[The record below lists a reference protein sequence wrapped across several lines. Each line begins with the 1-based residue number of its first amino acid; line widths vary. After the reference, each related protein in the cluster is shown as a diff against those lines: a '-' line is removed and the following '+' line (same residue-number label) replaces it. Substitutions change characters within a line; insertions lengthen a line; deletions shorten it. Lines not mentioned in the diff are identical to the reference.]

1 MRQPNQK
8 ASETC
13 VSMFPV
19 ASRPSGGGDA
29 LDEYRRAVVAAANN
43 LSNYVYV
50 ANIDRFRHTAS
61 GHLLKESALLN
72 LLGHTIPN
80 RMAISTALYTDA
92 LRIRQFAGMTFAP
105 GQPQYV
111 VSNGQVELNTWVPP
125 SIEPR
130 DGDIEPFLNL
140 VNLIFDGDIT
150 AAGFFLDA
158 IASLLQKPGTKWA
171 FMILLIGPQ
180 GVGKSML
187 CEMVSELIGRQNTA
201 FPTLDALKGAFT
213 GWMLNA
219 YIVIFHELERT
230 GREGA
235 TRLKNWITSDTLLIN
250 AKNVPEFA
258 IRNYANILACA
269 NHDDVASLDK
279 DDRRM
284 FSWISQA
291 EKQAPE
297 YYSTLHAWFFEG
309 EGKNIVLHFLLN
321 RDLSA
326 FNPKMAPPRTAARER
341 LIANSQS
348 EAENF
353 LNDALESSSPPFLTD
368 LCTASEILQ
377 FLRVHQIR
385 CTDAEV
391 RRFLRQSGAISLGQ
405 CRVRGTR
412 PNIWAVRNV
421 ERWAAANG
429 DEISLA
435 YVSVFDQYT
444 LQQEQAE
451 AEAIAHAPVRK
462 PLRLKG

>member
-1 MRQPNQK
+1 MRLPNQQAK
-8 ASETC
+8 ETC
-13 VSMFPV
+13 ASMFPV
-19 ASRPSGGGDA
+19 ATRSSGGDT

-50 ANIDRFRHTAS
+50 ANIDRFRHIES

-80 RMAISTALYTDA
+80 RMPISTALYSDA
-92 LRIRQFAGMTFAP
+92 LGIRQFAGMTFAP

-111 VSNGQVELNTWVPP
+111 VSKGQVELNTWTQQC
-125 SIEPR
+125 IEPR
-130 DGDIEPFLNL
+130 EGDASLFLDL
-140 VNLIFDGDIT
+140 VNLIFDGDII

-171 FMILLIGPQ
+171 FMVLLIGPQ

-250 AKNVPEFA
+250 AKNIPEFA

-284 FSWISQA
+284 FSWISKA
-291 EKQAPE
+291 EKQSPE
-297 YYSTLHAWFFEG
+297 YYSMLHSWFFEG
-309 EGKNIVLHFLLN
+309 EGRHIVLHFLLN

-326 FNPKMAPPRTAARER
+326 FNPKMAPPKTAGRER

-353 LNDALESSSPPFLTD
+353 LNEALEASSPPFLSD

-405 CRVRGTR
+405 CRVRGAR
-412 PNIWAVRNV
+412 PNIWAVRNIEQWV
-421 ERWAAANG
+421 AATSE
-429 DEISLA
+429 EISLA
-435 YVSVFDQYT
+435 YVNVFDQYA
-444 LQQEQAE
+444 LQEERAKAE
-451 AEAIAHAPVRK
+451 VGTNTPHRQ
-462 PLRLKG
+462 PLRLHG